1 MMGKSLYHVWLF
13 LFGIIYYLIV
23 PAFVIAS
30 KIWKDYP
37 GMDIL
42 YSYYKDEY
50 LLGYFILVTII
61 VVPFFIGAYLPFYY
75 YNEETRPPHQI
86 IISSRGLFIVTLP
99 LLLYSQYVIWINRSY
114 MFQGYLSDIDAPFIG
129 TIATINMIFLFV
141 FLYNKNGEYSSSIN
155 KILSILLLELGIV
168 SLGLGTRMYVM
179 VTLFSI
185 FVFLLDRQFV
195 TLKKVLMWF
204 FVIIVFLLAV
214 GIWRMGDSSFTI
226 DQLAYIGIAEP
237 TFTWISVISM
247 YDLNDLPLLAFPG
260 NFISSFVNFIPSSVL
275 PNKSGF
281 ISDLSLNYY
290 APMGATNVL
299 LSLISNFG
307 ILGSMV
313 ALFCLGFL
321 LSQVRLRWQTVFG
334 KTYYYCIC
342 GIIPFQLF
350 RDDMGIVNKQFFS
363 NLLLVPIL
371 FFVVHRIMSL
381 LATRPNQ
388 CFSNDDK

>member
-1 MMGKSLYHVWLF
+1 MGKSLYHVWLF
-13 LFGIIYYLIV
+13 LFGIMYYLIV

-30 KIWKDYP
+30 KVWKEYP

-50 LLGYFILVTII
+50 LLGYFILVPII
-61 VVPFFIGAYLPFYY
+61 VIPFFIGAYLPFYY
-75 YNEETRPPHQI
+75 YKEKSRSPHQI

>member
-1 MMGKSLYHVWLF
+1 
-13 LFGIIYYLIV
+13 
-23 PAFVIAS
+23 
-30 KIWKDYP
+30 
-37 GMDIL
+37 
-42 YSYYKDEY
+42 
-50 LLGYFILVTII
+50 
-61 VVPFFIGAYLPFYY
+61 
-75 YNEETRPPHQI
+75 
-86 IISSRGLFIVTLP
+86 
-99 LLLYSQYVIWINRSY
+99 
-114 MFQGYLSDIDAPFIG
+114 
-129 TIATINMIFLFV
+129 
-141 FLYNKNGEYSSSIN
+141 
-155 KILSILLLELGIV
+155 
-168 SLGLGTRMYVM
+168 M

-195 TLKKVLMWF
+195 TLKKMLIWF
-204 FVIIVFLLAV
+204 SVIIVFLLAV
-214 GIWRMGDSSFTI
+214 GIWRMGDTDFTI
-226 DQLAYIGIAEP
+226 DQLAYIGVAEP
-237 TFTWISVISM
+237 TFTWISAISM
-247 YDLNDLPLLAFPG
+247 YDLNDLPLFAFPG
-260 NFISSFVNFIPSSVL
+260 NFISSFINFIPLSVF
-275 PNKSGF
+275 PNKSEF

-363 NLLLVPIL
+363 NFLLVPIL
-371 FFVVHRIMSL
+371 IFAVHRIMSL

-388 CFSNDDK
+388 CFPNDDK